1 MTPSASVRKPASICR
16 RGQGHPVQYRRLG
29 VAEQS
34 TTGFGQGIS
43 VTAIQLVTAFCAIVN
58 GGTLYQPYITKAILH
73 PTTKDPIVEVKPNAV
88 QPGHQRGH
96 QLQDALRA
104 GKRRAL
110 GGAKGAYIDGYK
122 IGGKTGTAQ
131 KAKDG
136 AYLSGEY
143 ILSTIAAAP
152 IDDPQIV
159 VYIALDAPKSN
170 IQYGGTVVS
179 PIVRNV
185 LEDVLTLY
193 EVKRTDDQ
201 MAKIKLWTDPVT
213 IEVGDY
219 IGKEYKKVKNE
230 NLKLVKIGEGDVV
243 VDQLPSPG
251 VKIDEQGISLA
262 LLPAASAE

>member
-1 MTPSASVRKPASICR
+1 MRYALESV
-16 RGQGHPVQYRRLG
+16 V
-29 VAEQS
+29 
-34 TTGFGQGIS
+34 
-43 VTAIQLVTAFCAIVN
+43 
-58 GGTLYQPYITKAILH
+58 
-73 PTTKDPIVEVKPNAV
+73 
-88 QPGHQRGH
+88 
-96 QLQDALRA
+96 
-104 GKRRAL
+104 AL

-251 VKIDEQGISLA
+251 VKIDEQGTVWLYC
-262 LLPAASAE
+262 PAASAE